1 MAQPHD
7 NEGAGVVDATTAET
21 LVRPRRPHDDFSFD
35 ELSRRYNFRLT
46 SDHRVVITRLI
57 LKECRTRPS
66 PVRVLDVGCGRGISR
81 YPEYQ
86 AAIRDVADEYWG
98 LDPDEGVAPPEGLFD
113 HHQVALMEAA
123 ELPEDY
129 FDLAYS
135 NMVMEHVAEPDR
147 FMAAVMRCLKPGGV
161 YLMVTPNKRHYFT
174 RTASTLHKLRLDE
187 LVLRLIQGRK
197 VEEYHYPVQYL
208 FNDEPSIAACAK
220 RLGFLPPEF
229 AYIEAEGPRAYFP
242 ILFRPI
248 YHVLAFKRTIIKQ
261 PRSLISLLCRI
272 AKPPRRPET
281 PSAESAR

>member
-7 NEGAGVVDATTAET
+7 NDGAGVEAVVDATAAEA
-21 LVRPRRPHDDFSFD
+21 LVRPRRPNDDLTFD

-46 SDHRVVITRLI
+46 SDHRVVITQLI

-81 YPEYQ
+81 HPEYQ
-86 AAIRDVADEYWG
+86 VAIRGAADEYWG

-113 HHQVALMEAA
+113 HHQFALMEAA

-174 RTASTLHKLRLDE
+174 RTASALHKLRLDE
-187 LVLRLIQGRK
+187 LVLRLIHGRK
-197 VEEYHYPVQYL
+197 TEEYHYPVQYL
-208 FNDEPSIAACAK
+208 FNDEASIAACAR

-272 AKPPRRPET
+272 TKPPR
-281 PSAESAR
+281 